1 MSCFDVR
8 ARLLLVSPTREFPP
22 RSDGAQRET
31 ASERTV
37 FHRAALGMCRVQSSP
52 ARRTKRQRSL
62 EQPGPKGNAQLPFRY
77 MKSIRGISLP
87 RGASAFNESERADRQ
102 SVWIQLLPK
111 ERPMSPLRCFCVA
124 LVLSVPF
131 PSLLAGEHHTL
142 RYLYE
147 DSRIPISARSLDI
160 SPDSKEAALG
170 LEDGVVHFI
179 RLADGEQTAEV
190 QALPFDMKYCRDGS
204 RILMLSEYESFTLST
219 STRARTKV
227 ETSDVPGFLGLLTIN
242 RNGKL
247 IIDSTVD
254 GSPAQACKEL
264 QPGDEI
270 VSMGDGKS
278 GEMLDVVGLP
288 SAQFAGRL
296 KGPVGTYVRI
306 SVLRKNGETTQPI
319 LLRRS
324 PATVDGNSV
333 RFAALQKQTIGE
345 SLLHF
350 QRDNR
355 HTFSSAFDGKSVC
368 SLNTE
373 DIQLIG
379 QHAVAPNQTLFA
391 VLSFTVQDREKFG
404 IEIYDLTTIERKV
417 YIPFN
422 RPSFNSIAFSSDS
435 CQLFAASHNRVDVY
449 DVETGSFDRGLVGN
463 GDVVN
468 PTPTDKKAVKSQAGT
483 IGHAVSGAARD
494 SVGEFHF
501 TNSKQHVEKIAVS
514 QSLVAVAIP
523 GGSLELWDVQSGNIR
538 TSIAAPTHGTRQY
551 MTPKVD
557 LMQFSPDGDWLVY
570 YIEGILNIV
579 DVSEISKPST
589 VSQKQ

>member
-1 MSCFDVR
+1 MSR
-8 ARLLLVSPTREFPP
+8 
-22 RSDGAQRET
+22 
-31 ASERTV
+31 
-37 FHRAALGMCRVQSSP
+37 
-52 ARRTKRQRSL
+52 
-62 EQPGPKGNAQLPFRY
+62 
-77 MKSIRGISLP
+77 
-87 RGASAFNESERADRQ
+87 
-102 SVWIQLLPK
+102 
-111 ERPMSPLRCFCVA
+111 LRCLCVA
-124 LVLSVPF
+124 LVLAVPF
-131 PSLLAGEHHTL
+131 RSLSAGEHHTL

-147 DSRIPISARSLDI
+147 DSRVPISARSLDI

-179 RLADGEQTAEV
+179 RLADGEQSAEV
-190 QALPFDMKYCRDGS
+190 QALPFEMKYCRDGS
-204 RILMLSEYESFTLST
+204 RILMLSEFESFTLST
-219 STRARTKV
+219 STRSRTKV
-227 ETSDVPGFLGLLTIN
+227 NTSDVPGFLGLLTIN

-254 GSPAQACKEL
+254 GSPAHACKEL

-278 GEMLDVVGLP
+278 GGMLDIVGLP
-288 SAQFAGRL
+288 SAQFASRL

-306 SVLRKNGETTQPI
+306 SVLRKNGESTQPI

-324 PATVDGNSV
+324 PATVVGNSV

-355 HTFSSAFDGKSVC
+355 HTFSSAFDGRSVC

-379 QHAVAPNQTLFA
+379 QHAIAPNQTLFA
-391 VLSFTVQDREKFG
+391 VLSFTVQDREKYG

-435 CQLFAASHNRVDVY
+435 RQLFAASHNRVDVY
-449 DVETGSFDRGLVGN
+449 DVETGSFDRGLIGTSASPM
-463 GDVVN
+463 
-468 PTPTDKKAVKSQAGT
+468 PTPTDKQREEPIAGT
-483 IGHAVSGAARD
+483 AASSVAGAARD
-494 SVGEFHF
+494 SVGEFSVSE
-501 TNSKQHVEKIAVS
+501 TRIEKLAVTK
-514 QSLVAVAIP
+514 SLVAVAVP
-523 GGSLELWDVQSGNIR
+523 GGALELWDANTGIVK

-551 MTPKVD
+551 MTPKID
-557 LMQFSPDGDWLVY
+557 LMQFSPDGHWLVY

-579 DVSEISKPST
+579 DVSEFSEPST